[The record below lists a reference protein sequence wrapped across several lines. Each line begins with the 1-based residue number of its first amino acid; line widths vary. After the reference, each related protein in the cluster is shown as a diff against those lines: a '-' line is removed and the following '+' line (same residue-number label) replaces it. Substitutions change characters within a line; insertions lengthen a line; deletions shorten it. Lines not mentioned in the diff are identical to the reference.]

1 MNADRTVER
10 GQVGSI
16 SGLDG
21 RASLI
26 HISEVKE
33 GGTIER
39 HLEIV
44 GGKWPRFQIGREGEN
59 NPEISE
65 DTGKIIFIY
74 PGIGTSAIA

>member
-44 GGKWPRFQIGREGEN
+44 GGKWPCLQIGRG
-59 NPEISE
+59 
-65 DTGKIIFIY
+65 GRIIRRFLRIQARSFLSILELAHL
-74 PGIGTSAIA
+74 P